1 MIRCELLAKQSK
13 RNLRII
19 AFCFLGW
26 KMSAI
31 LDRVQ
36 IEAAPVVEI
45 DTEAPA
51 AYIRVSQNPVSRTV
65 VLRDDKILSTIDLD
79 ASGKIV
85 GIEVVWPPEFG
96 IEKLIAESGANVEFL
111 PSAIQRTRYVSAKHL
126 DI

>member
-1 MIRCELLAKQSK
+1 
-13 RNLRII
+13 
-19 AFCFLGW
+19 
-26 KMSAI
+26 MSAI

-36 IEAAPVVEI
+36 IEEAPVVEI

-79 ASGKIV
+79 ANGKIV

-96 IEKLIAESGANVEFL
+96 IQKLIAESGAKCGISLFRHPADAIRISQTSGYLKSILGL
-111 PSAIQRTRYVSAKHL
+111 PSDR
-126 DI
+126 